1 MISFGEPSAF
11 QTPPISPGNGRNTH
25 VRTATTLLAGLALA
39 ACTASAAP
47 GPARAAAPYPPST
60 LITGIAWDTSTYRW
74 SGAGGD
80 IWPVTWAQDGT
91 LRTAWGDGQIGCSTK
106 VSYGVAAITS
116 ATPGTGLQTVSCGP
130 AGVNKGKIMAMLAAG
145 GNLYAVLAMQN
156 AGTGYP
162 VWRSTDGGRLWQKPS
177 WSFPSLLEAFV
188 QFGQANAGAPGGYA
202 YLLDARTTS
211 VHLMRVPQASAQT
224 RSAYE
229 YFAGTTDGT
238 PAWSKDASRSRA
250 VFADPA
256 GTWRPQMTYNPGLKR
271 YLLTVAHS
279 RVGLPSSDKM
289 GIFEA
294 PASWGPWR
302 TVSYVDDFLGMRGGW
317 HLGLHFPVKWQSA
330 DGRTLWATI
339 NCHDNADPGSCGR
352 YHDRFNLMKATLTL
366 GGAAGS

>member
-1 MISFGEPSAF
+1 MISAGEPSTSQVAVNS
-11 QTPPISPGNGRNTH
+11 TWSERNTH
-25 VRTATTLLAGLALA
+25 VRTAATLLAGLAALA
-39 ACTASAAP
+39 TAATP
-47 GPARAAAPYPPST
+47 GPARAAAPYPKST
-60 LITGIAWDTSTYRW
+60 VITGITWDTGTHRW

-91 LRTAWGDGQIGCSTK
+91 LRTAWGDGVIGCNAK

-116 ATPGTGLQTVSCGP
+116 ATPSPGLQTVSCGP
-130 AGVNKGKIMAMLAAG
+130 AGVNRGKIMTLLAAG
-145 GNLYAVLAMQN
+145 GNLYAVLALEG
-156 AGTGYP
+156 AGSGFP
-162 VWRSTDGGRLWQKPS
+162 VWRSTDGGRLWLKPT
-177 WSFPSLLEAFV
+177 WSFPSFLEAFV
-188 QFGQANAGAPGGYA
+188 QFGRANAGAPGGHA

-229 YFAGTTDGT
+229 YFAGTSDA
-238 PAWSKDASRSRA
+238 PAWSKDASRSKA

-279 RVGLPSSDKM
+279 KVGLPSSDRM
-289 GIFEA
+289 GVFEGPA
-294 PASWGPWR
+294 PWGPWR

-317 HLGLHFPVKWQSA
+317 HLGLHFPVKWQA
-330 DGRTLWATI
+330 DGGRTLWATFS
-339 NCHDNADPGSCGR
+339 CHDNKDPGSCGK
-352 YHDRFNLMKATLTL
+352 YHDRFNLMKATLTV